1 MHDHDAV
8 TESGPAPKAPP
19 LGAPESGDPAYAIH
33 MGLAEQG
40 KLHALAK
47 EYRLALYY
55 YRKAMQLAV
64 EHAHPEIF
72 FRHYLECVVEALEQL
87 RSFREVLDYCD
98 RALALY
104 GKTPPQDDVAR
115 RDLAH
120 IYQRLGVVQLKLGE
134 PEAAR
139 AALRKGLDVI
149 TRSGGGRQSLPLA
162 QTLLRWI
169 ELGVHIDERRVIAE
183 QERTRYFSVRKDTVA
198 AERALRLPDE
208 IVARE
213 CPR

>member
-8 TESGPAPKAPP
+8 NDSVPAPEALPP
-19 LGAPESGDPAYAIH
+19 TGGSGDPAYAIH

-64 EHAHPEIF
+64 EHGHPEIF

-104 GKTPPQDDVAR
+104 GKQPPQDDVAR

-120 IYQRLGVVQLKLGE
+120 IYQRLGVVRLKLGE

-139 AALRKGLDVI
+139 AALRKGLEVI
-149 TRSGGGRQSLPLA
+149 KGARQSLPLA
-162 QTLLRWI
+162 QTLLRWL
-169 ELGVHIDERRVIAE
+169 ELGVHIDERRVSAE

>member
-1 MHDHDAV
+1 
-8 TESGPAPKAPP
+8 
-19 LGAPESGDPAYAIH
+19 

-40 KLHALAK
+40 KVYALGK
-47 EYRLALYY
+47 DFRLALYY

-64 EHAHPEIF
+64 EHRHPEIF
-72 FRHYLECVVEALEQL
+72 FRHYLECVIEALEHQ
-87 RSFREVLDYCD
+87 RGFSEVLDYCQ

-104 GKTPPQDDVAR
+104 AKQPATDDAGR

-120 IYQRLGVVQLKLGE
+120 IYQRLGVTRLKLGE
-134 PEAAR
+134 HAEAR
-139 AALRKGLDVI
+139 VALRKGIEVLRG
-149 TRSGGGRQSLPLA
+149 TGQTLPLA
-162 QTLLRWI
+162 QTLLRWLDQGI
-169 ELGVHIDERRVIAE
+169 HVDERRVSAE

-198 AERALRLPDE
+198 PERALRLPDE